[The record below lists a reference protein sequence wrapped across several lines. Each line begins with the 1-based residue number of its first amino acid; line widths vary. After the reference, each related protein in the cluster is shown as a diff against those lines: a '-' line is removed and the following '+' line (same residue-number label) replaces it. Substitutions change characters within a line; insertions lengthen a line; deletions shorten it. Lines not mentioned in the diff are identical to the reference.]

1 MKAIKNILMTSAVII
16 CTMLCLFSCTSKDAL
31 TIAVEACADECPM
44 DLGNGLVMTDITIEN
59 GDVVYYYEMDE
70 DYYEIA
76 GIIAE
81 PLIQESMKTALLES
95 LESNTDPDLENFLL
109 IARKSNADIIYR
121 YKGNKSGDGFDIVI
135 DNSEL

>member
-59 GDVVYYYEMDE
+59 GDVVY
-70 DYYEIA
+70 YYEIA